1 MRIIDAHMH
10 VGLSGDNVDS
20 IIDSMDRKGIDQSW
34 LLTWEEMNPPVP
46 GLHIDLHKDPVLE
59 ASTKYPD
66 RFIPFYA
73 PDPATKNLNEQFER
87 YHALGIRGCGEL
99 KVSRNWEDPLIGSY
113 LEMVQNHGLALVF
126 HMEKPRMQYIQE
138 KEGFFNWLLER
149 LMNDK
154 YNGVSRY
161 YISQFAARTGILKRK
176 IERNQV
182 QFPGILYDFISL
194 EKRIR
199 QFPGIRFIGHGPD
212 FWNAISTFQHEKYIH
227 QKGSIK
233 AFGIIDRL
241 LEEYDNFY
249 CDNSGT
255 SGYNAMNRDHAQS
268 KIFLQK
274 HAHKILY
281 GTDNTKFPLLEL
293 LQSLNPGKDQL
304 DMILHKNALKV
315 LG

>member
-1 MRIIDAHMH
+1 MTIIDAHMH
-10 VGLSGDNVDS
+10 VGLAGFDA
-20 IIDSMDRKGIDQSW
+20 DSMIQSMNRKGVDQSW
-34 LLTWEEMNPPVP
+34 LLTWEEMNPPIP
-46 GLHIDLHKDPVLE
+46 ALHMDLPKELILE
-59 ASTKYPD
+59 ACNKYPD

-73 PDPATKNLNEQFER
+73 PDPAAGNLNEQFER
-87 YHALGIRGCGEL
+87 FLDLGIRGCGEL
-99 KVSRNWEDPLIGSY
+99 KVSRNWDDPLIEPY
-113 LEMVQNHGLALVF
+113 LEMVQHYGFALVF
-126 HMEKPRMQYIQE
+126 HMENPRMQCIQE
-138 KEGFFNWLLER
+138 KEGIFHWLLER

-161 YISQFAARTGILKRK
+161 YLTQFSENTGILKRK
-176 IERNQV
+176 IKRNQV
-182 QFPGILYDFISL
+182 QFPGILYDFTSL
-194 EKRIR
+194 EERIR

-212 FWNAISTFQHEKYIH
+212 FWNAISTFQHPKYIH

-274 HAHKILY
+274 HANRILY

-293 LQSLNPGKDQL
+293 LRSLNPGKDQL
-304 DMILHKNALKV
+304 EMILHKNALKV